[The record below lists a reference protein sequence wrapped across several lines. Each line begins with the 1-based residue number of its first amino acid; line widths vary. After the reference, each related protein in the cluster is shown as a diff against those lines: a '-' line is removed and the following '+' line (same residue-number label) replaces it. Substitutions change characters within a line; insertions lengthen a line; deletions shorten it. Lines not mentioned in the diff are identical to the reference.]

1 MAKKTE
7 EYKKGYTD
15 ALKWVENWYGPDRR
29 DWDSYDFED
38 LIPAMKRKT
47 EEMNSSS

>member
-15 ALKWVENWYGPDRR
+15 ALKWVENWYGPD
-29 DWDSYDFED
+29 SYDFED